1 LNEGGEENSDFR
13 VTVELCI
20 DEENMSESELELIE
34 GVMLDLF
41 RMVLDNQVLE
51 GE

>member
-1 LNEGGEENSDFR
+1 MKQGREENSDFR

-20 DEENMSESELELIE
+20 DEEKMSERELELIE
-34 GVMLDLF
+34 SVMPDLF